1 MRQRSK
7 TLGAVRGFQIFL
19 AIALRPQ
26 LWWAAVRQALRI
38 ARPGWWRHPPFLPLP
53 DPDYLR
59 FRLET
64 GYGEVIVPPADDLVS
79 YLEWCAQAGSQNPRA
94 LSRHRR

>member
-7 TLGAVRGFQIFL
+7 TLGAVRGLQLLL
-19 AIALRPQ
+19 AIAARPQ
-26 LWWAAVRQALRI
+26 LWLAAVRQVLRI

-53 DPDYLR
+53 DRDYLR

-64 GYGEVIVPPADDLVS
+64 GYGEVIVPPAADLVS

-94 LSRHRR
+94 LSGRRR